1 MSIAKTIAAGA
12 LGYVV
17 GGMVG
22 QLVGAGVGVV
32 VNLAQDAC
40 GVSEETQER
49 TMNASAGAFSFAGA
63 VYAAVKCAQAV
74 SDND

>member
-1 MSIAKTIAAGA
+1 MSIVKTIAAGA

-17 GGMVG
+17 GGMAG
-22 QLVGAGVGVV
+22 HLAGTGVGVV
-32 VNLAQDAC
+32 VNLAQEAC

-49 TMNASAGAFSFAGA
+49 TMDASASAFGLAGA
-63 VYAAVKCAQAV
+63 ICAAVKFAQAV